1 MLAKTETIQIA
12 GAGLAGLS
20 AAITLAIAGRNVI
33 VRESRAVVG
42 ARFNGDFQGLENW
55 TGSVDVI
62 DWLKSLGVECDFHY
76 QPFSYGTA
84 FDAWGESYPISS
96 NQPLFYLVE
105 RGPGAESLDS
115 ALLRKAL
122 AVGVEVKFNDKVTQ
136 LSGPGIIATGPK
148 AADAIA
154 VGYHFET
161 TMQDGFWI
169 ILDDELAPEGYSYLL
184 VMNGRGTVKTC
195 IFSGFKQQD
204 LLLRKTIKSFENLI
218 GLKMNNPKFHGGVG
232 NFNLPKRGSSGIHPN
247 VGEMAGFQ
255 DFLWGFGMRFAIH
268 SGFLAANSLLY
279 NNSYENMWRTEL
291 EQQMRSASVNRWIFN
306 QLGNRGYRK
315 LLQKNVV
322 GNWDAR
328 LKLNKIYRP
337 TWFNQLLSPI
347 ALWRIGLKRKDS
359 SCDHVDCSCI
369 WCQHADHR

>member
-62 DWLKSLGVECDFHY
+62 DWLKSLGIECDFHY

-84 FDAWGESYPISS
+84 FDAWGESYPITS

-122 AVGVEVKFNDKVTQ
+122 VVGVEVKFNDKVTQ

-161 TMQDGFWI
+161 SMPDGFWT
-169 ILDDELAPEGYSYLL
+169 ILDDNLAPKGYSYLL

-195 IFSGFKQQD
+195 MFEGFKQQD
-204 LLLRKTIKSFENLI
+204 ERLKKTVDAFTRLV
-218 GLKMNNPKFHGGVG
+218 GLEMRNPKFHGGVG
-232 NFNLPKRGSSGIHPN
+232 NFSLPKRGSSGIHPK
-247 VGEMAGFQ
+247 VGELAGFQ
-255 DFLWGFGMRFAIH
+255 DPLWGFGMRFAIH
-268 SGFLAANSLLY
+268 SGVLAAQSLIQGV
-279 NNSYENMWRTEL
+279 SYQKLWRT
-291 EQQMRSASVNRWIFN
+291 QMKSPMRVATVNRWIF
-306 QLGNRGYRK
+306 QSLGNRGYRSM
-315 LLQKNVV
+315 
-322 GNWDAR
+322 
-328 LKLNKIYRP
+328 LKLNRRKQWDAKEKLFDIYKSA
-337 TWFNQLLSPI
+337 WFKCLLYPI
-347 ALWRIGLKRKDS
+347 ANRWVEFKRDDA
-359 SCDHVDCSCI
+359 SCNHIDCGCI
-369 WCQHADHR
+369 WCRHGEH